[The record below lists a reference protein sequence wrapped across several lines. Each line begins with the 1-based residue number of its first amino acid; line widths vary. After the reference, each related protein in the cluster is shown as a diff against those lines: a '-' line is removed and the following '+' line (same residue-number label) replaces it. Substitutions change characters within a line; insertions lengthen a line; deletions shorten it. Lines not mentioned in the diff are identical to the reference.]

1 MNFHK
6 YLNMIENVDW
16 KKEYLEI
23 KGNLLKESQ
32 INLLTNGP
40 KSLTQSWAL
49 MGMKRD
55 YHKIMGHKV

>member
-1 MNFHK
+1 
-6 YLNMIENVDW
+6 MIENVDW

-49 MGMKRD
+49 MAMKRD
-55 YHKIMGHKV
+55 YHKIMGHKI

>member
-1 MNFHK
+1 
-6 YLNMIENVDW
+6 MIENVDW

>member
-49 MGMKRD
+49 MAMKRD
-55 YHKIMGHKV
+55 YHKIMGHKI